1 MKEYKV
7 DIGTVKAN
15 VSDSVI
21 LKIELPID
29 KFSYD
34 EVTEIVKMLQNKE
47 TVILDSD
54 CNEYKVIDKT
64 LCVGRNNP
72 IHTNDYERFL
82 VFDAVC
88 ISKDNVV
95 EDVSVWIDK
104 LGKSRL
110 TIRL

>member
-7 DIGTVKAN
+7 DIGKVKAN
-15 VSDSVI
+15 ISDSVI

-34 EVTEIVKMLQNKE
+34 EVTEIVKMLQYKE

-64 LCVGRNNP
+64 LCVG
-72 IHTNDYERFL
+72 HTDDYERFL
-82 VFDAVC
+82 VFDAAY
-88 ISKDNVV
+88 ISKDKIVK
-95 EDVSVWIDK
+95 DVSVWIDK
-104 LGKSRL
+104 LGKSKL
-110 TIRL
+110 TIKL

>member
-7 DIGTVKAN
+7 DIGKVKAN
-15 VSDSVI
+15 LSDSVI
-21 LKIELPID
+21 LKIELQID

-54 CNEYKVIDKT
+54 CNEYKVINET

-72 IHTNDYERFL
+72 IHTNNYERVL
-82 VFDAVC
+82 VFDVAY
-88 ISKDNVV
+88 IPKDKVIK
-95 EDVSVWIDK
+95 DVSVWIENLNK
-104 LGKSRL
+104 QKL
-110 TIRL
+110 TIKL

>member
-7 DIGTVKAN
+7 DIGKVKAN
-15 VSDSVI
+15 ISDSVI
-21 LKIELPID
+21 LKIELQID

-54 CNEYKVIDKT
+54 CSEYKVINET

-72 IHTNDYERFL
+72 IIFL
-82 VFDAVC
+82 LIHCFILNLLSD
-88 ISKDNVV
+88 I
-95 EDVSVWIDK
+95 
-104 LGKSRL
+104 
-110 TIRL
+110 